1 MLELLDLR
9 DRRELLEPRRLEI
22 DPHVSAIVREIVR
35 LFDYEKD
42 DLFELTLRFT
52 KSAARRP
59 PARSCLLSRWTTAR
73 QALAQE
79 VAVITRS
86 EGSEGPARAVEVR
99 TDKTRARS

>member
-1 MLELLDLR
+1 VLELLDLR

-59 PARSCLLSRWTTAR
+59 PARSCRLSRWTTAR
-73 QALAQE
+73 QALTPE

-86 EGSEGPARAVEVR
+86 EGSESHARAVEVR
-99 TDKTRARS
+99 TDERRARS